1 MAACAGTLA
10 AIMAMD
16 ETLKP
21 MTAARSRS
29 WLAALRRVLRVVGWT
44 SIVLGLLVLGFVA
57 QQLFVTTWF
66 AQQNQVALSS
76 EIENR
81 FASAEITEVAYT
93 PPVVVG
99 ENPTASGDGVAGQDL
114 GPLSAVPTSR
124 PLLVESPALPEEAIA
139 VIRIPSIER
148 LEDGWV
154 VVEGVRVSDLK
165 NGAGHMPD
173 TPLAGQ
179 PGNTVISGHRT
190 TYGAPF
196 HELDTLEPGDEI
208 EVESAIGTNVYAV
221 RDSLVVA
228 PTALWVT
235 EDLSGSW
242 LTLTTCHPKFSSRQ
256 RLVVIA
262 ELISGPN
269 HEAIYS

>member
-1 MAACAGTLA
+1 MAGAGTLTL
-10 AIMAMD
+10 IMAMD
-16 ETLKP
+16 ETLRP

-29 WLAALRRVLRVVGWT
+29 WPAALRRVFRVVGWT

-57 QQLFVTTWF
+57 QQLLVTTWF

-76 EIENR
+76 EVESR
-81 FASAEITEVAYT
+81 FASVEITEVEYT
-93 PPVVVG
+93 PPVVMMEDPAALG
-99 ENPTASGDGVAGQDL
+99 GDL
-114 GPLSAVPTSR
+114 EPLPSVPTSR
-124 PLLVESPALPEEAIA
+124 PLLVESAAFPEEAIA

-173 TPLAGQ
+173 TPLPGQ

-196 HELDTLEPGDEI
+196 HELDILEPGDEI

-221 RDSLVVA
+221 RDSLVVE
-228 PTALWVT
+228 PSALWVT
-235 EDLSGSW
+235 EDLLGSW
-242 LTLTTCHPKFSSRQ
+242 LTLTTCNPKFSSRQ

-262 ELISGPN
+262 ELVSGPN
-269 HEAIYS
+269 YDAIYS